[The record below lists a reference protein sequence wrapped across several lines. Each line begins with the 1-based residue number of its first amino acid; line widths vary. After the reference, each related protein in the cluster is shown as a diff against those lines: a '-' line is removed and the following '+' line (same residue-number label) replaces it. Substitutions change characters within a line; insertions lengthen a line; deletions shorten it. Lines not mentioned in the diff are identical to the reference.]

1 MRAEHRFKA
10 VIDTNVWISA
20 ALSNAGPPAT
30 LVRRVLGA
38 GVPVFSTPTFREL
51 ETRLWKSKFDRY
63 LSMEVRRNL
72 LADAS
77 GAALWVDIPAALA
90 RRKFSR
96 DPDCDD
102 DAFVQTAIASGAPWL
117 VTGDQD
123 LLAVAAI
130 DGLRIVTPAQ
140 ALRYREFTGQP

>member
-1 MRAEHRFKA
+1 MQAEHRFEA

-20 ALSNAGPPAT
+20 ALSNVGPPAT

-38 GVPVFSTPTFREL
+38 GVPVCSTPTFREL

-96 DPDCDD
+96 DPDCD
-102 DAFVQTAIASGAPWL
+102 AFVRTAIASGAPWL

-130 DGLRIVTPAQ
+130 NGLRIVTPAQ

>member
-1 MRAEHRFKA
+1 MKAEHRFKA

-20 ALSNAGPPAT
+20 ALSNEGPPAT
-30 LVRRVLGA
+30 LVRRVLIA

-51 ETRLWKSKFDRY
+51 ETRLWKPKFDRY
-63 LSMEVRRNL
+63 LSMEARRAL

-90 RRKFSR
+90 LQKFSR
-96 DPDCDD
+96 DPDDD
-102 DAFVQTAIASGAPWL
+102 IFVQAAIASGAPWL

-140 ALRYREFTGQP
+140 ALRYREFTSQP